1 MSSLIGK
8 LLFQLPP
15 ETAHRLA
22 QHFINVRYG
31 LLGNDIKTLQKP
43 IELFGLHFPNPV
55 GLAAGWDKNAE
66 CVDALFRMGLGFVE
80 VGTVTPKP
88 QAGNS
93 KPRLFRIAEKQAL
106 INRMGFNNVGVDA
119 MVMKLQSRKV
129 PGIVGVNIGKN
140 KDTALNHAL
149 TDYQLCLKAVYPY
162 ADYVVINISSPNTPG
177 LRELQSTHYLN
188 QLLQGL
194 QRAKKSLAGQYHRDV
209 SLLVKTTVDL
219 PQMDYEGFVRALMD
233 NEIDGVVISN
243 TTLDHTSVAN
253 CRYGNEMG
261 GLSGAPLR
269 EGTTR
274 MIAAIHQISNKKLP
288 IIGVGGILSGEDA
301 LAHWQAGAQLVQV
314 YTGFVYRGPTLVHE
328 ILRVLEKMV

>member
-209 SLLVKTTVDL
+209 PLLVKTTVDL